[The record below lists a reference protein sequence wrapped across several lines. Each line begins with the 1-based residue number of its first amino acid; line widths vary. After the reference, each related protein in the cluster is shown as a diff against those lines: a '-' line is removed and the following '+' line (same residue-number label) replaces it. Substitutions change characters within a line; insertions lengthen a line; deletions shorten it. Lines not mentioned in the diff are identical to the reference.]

1 MPAVSIPSP
10 VGARRPGRP
19 RSQKA
24 RSAILA
30 AAARLIDE
38 QGLRAISMDEVAER
52 AGVSKATIYRW
63 WPSKGSLALE
73 VFLDQ
78 VLQSQQPLPDQGSLR
93 RDLLAHVTA
102 VARSY
107 GQTAT
112 GRLLA
117 DLIGE
122 LPADR
127 ELGTTFRSKVIEPIR
142 THNRLIFER
151 AIARGEMRRNVDT
164 DVAMD
169 MIYGAIWERL
179 LVRHGPLNE
188 RFARNLVEIALTGL
202 RPRPPEAGARS
213 PVT

>member
-1 MPAVSIPSP
+1 MPAASIPSP
-10 VGARRPGRP
+10 AGAQRPGRP

-30 AAARLIDE
+30 AAGRLIEE
-38 QGLRAISMDEVAER
+38 QGLRAISMDAVAER

-63 WPSKGSLALE
+63 WPSKGRLALD

-78 VLQSQQPLPDQGSLR
+78 VLRSQQPLPDQGSLR

-102 VARSY
+102 VAQSY
-107 GQTAT
+107 GRTPT

-127 ELGTTFRSKVIEPIR
+127 E
-142 THNRLIFER
+142 
-151 AIARGEMRRNVDT
+151 
-164 DVAMD
+164 
-169 MIYGAIWERL
+169 
-179 LVRHGPLNE
+179 
-188 RFARNLVEIALTGL
+188 
-202 RPRPPEAGARS
+202 
-213 PVT
+213 